1 MVFINL
7 LEGILMIDKNKI
19 KELKQK
25 SIQKRKDLDLKL
37 YLDLQKE
44 LVEYR
49 SCIYSNTKMTIIEL
63 NKLRKV
69 HNNILERLTKRL
81 KIPTILSTI
90 KK

>member
-49 SCIYSNTKMTIIEL
+49 SCIYFNTKMTIIEL